1 MKPQSFEIRA
11 NMGSKIGQKRAKMG
25 SSRHLEHKLK
35 KNRVLIRVVDDLGAI
50 LGGLLGAFSVHNF
63 FNIEKIH
70 VFEGFQNKMQMKTV
84 FGPVFGRFLQHF

>member
-50 LGGLLGAFSVHNF
+50 LGGLLGAFSVEMSMS
-63 FNIEKIH
+63 ISEKCIFKC
-70 VFEGFQNKMQMKTV
+70 VRDKMQLKTV
-84 FGPVFGRFLQHF
+84 FGPVFG